1 MKNLNTHT
9 PPFIVAPARELYD
22 LSMLEEMDDAEYL
35 HEMLAILLR
44 EAPKDLKEMKEAL
57 LAGNIDLVCQKAH
70 KLKSSAGIIQAEK
83 LVTIVDDI
91 EVMGKNGATF
101 NQLLCFIDNAALE
114 YSCIEKALKI
124 HLPELK

>member
-1 MKNLNTHT
+1 MENTVT
-9 PPFIVAPARELYD
+9 YTQTILLSGASNLYD

-57 LAGNIDLVCQKAH
+57 LVGNIDLVCQKAH

>member
-1 MKNLNTHT
+1 MDNLPLHT
-9 PPFIVAPARELYD
+9 ANAEELYD
-22 LSMLEEMDDAEYL
+22 LSMLEDMDDAEYL
-35 HEMLAILLR
+35 LQMLTILLR

-83 LVTIVDDI
+83 LVTMVDDI

-114 YSCIEKALKI
+114 YSYIEKALRI
-124 HLPELK
+124 QLPELK